1 MEPEPPLTQQPQ
13 NIARIDS
20 PLDRRRLSEMPVDRF
35 AGLTFR
41 EYKDAIEFSKAVSHA
56 RHGLPAFLKGNP
68 ADCLIITTQALRW
81 KLEPVWV
88 MQNSYVAKSEGIINY
103 ENFVFAAILMASNVL
118 KRRPRYIYSGEN
130 EERSC
135 TVSAVFVGEELA
147 HEYTTPPLRI
157 CRPAKNER
165 GEIKGSPLWIRDVDQ
180 QLAYFAIRNFARR
193 YIPELLGGVYSRDEF
208 DDSTKEAVDVTPSS
222 PNLMQRLPEK
232 MASVAGF
239 QTDVV
244 DNGIAAEAA
253 AKEAEAKAEKKARK
267 ATEKAQDEP
276 KASEG
281 VAAPEASK
289 PAPEPP
295 CPPTTAE
302 QYVDYASKW
311 IGGATDP
318 NKLEVRWLGEREMRQ
333 KLSVKIAQ
341 RKRLDGM
348 VVSRAAELRYKSKPK
363 T

>member
-1 MEPEPPLTQQPQ
+1 MPQNQ

-20 PLDRRRLSEMPVDRF
+20 PLDRRRVGEMPVDRF

-41 EYKDAIEFSKAVSHA
+41 EYRDAIEFAKAVSHA
-56 RHGLPAFLKGNP
+56 KHGLPAFLKGNP
-68 ADCLIITTQALRW
+68 ADCLIVTTQALRW

-103 ENFVFAAILMASNVL
+103 ENFVFAAILMASDVL
-118 KRRPRYIYSGEN
+118 KRRPRYIYNGEG
-130 EERSC
+130 EERTC

-157 CRPAKNER
+157 CRPAKNEQ
-165 GEIKGSPLWIRDVDQ
+165 GVVKGSPLWTRDVDQ

-232 MASVAGF
+232 MASVQGF

-295 CPPTTAE
+295 RPPTTAE
-302 QYVDYASKW
+302 QYVTHAERW
-311 IGGATDP
+311 INDGTNPHDLSG
-318 NKLEVRWLGEREMRQ
+318 RWNMEMEMRQ
-333 KLSVKIAQ
+333 RLGVKIAQ

-348 VVSRAAELRYKSKPK
+348 LVSKMAELEKKAKRK
-363 T
+363 